1 MNKNN
6 FKVNDLLKIAI
17 FIVVFL
23 GARKIFD
30 MLLNLF
36 GQRNEDLIKENND
49 TALQL
54 ARDERNMD
62 NLSYS
67 LNQYTHFADGIYT
80 ALQSGMTED
89 EMAVWD
95 VFKKIKNNDDFLQL
109 EIAYNVRPI
118 GFYGFRTEMNLS
130 QSIRSLFSSNEIN
143 TCNYLL
149 KKNGVTKRI

>member
-1 MNKNN
+1 MNKSQLN
-6 FKVNDLLKIAI
+6 VNSLLKIAI

-36 GQRNEDLIKENND
+36 GQRNEDLIKENNN
-49 TALQL
+49 TALEL
-54 ARDERNMD
+54 AKDEVNEA

-67 LNQYTHFADGIYT
+67 KNQYTHFADGIYT
-80 ALQSGMTED
+80 ALQSSMSED

-95 VFKKIKNNDDFLQL
+95 IFKKIKNNDDFLQL
-109 EIAYNVRPI
+109 EISYNVRPI

-130 QSIRSLFSSNEIN
+130 QSIRSLFSANEIN

-149 KKNGVTKRI
+149 RTNGVTKRI